1 MILEINQLLVSR
13 CGVSVDSMNLEERPQ
28 EQNARVIYLQGEYT
42 VLIGWVQMVRWCLAN
57 LDKPGRERRAVPWQ
71 LVGWLDGTMMEGPTQ
86 TF

>member
-13 CGVSVDSMNLEERPQ
+13 CGVSGDSMNLEERPQ

-57 LDKPGRERRAVPWQ
+57 LDKPGREHRDV